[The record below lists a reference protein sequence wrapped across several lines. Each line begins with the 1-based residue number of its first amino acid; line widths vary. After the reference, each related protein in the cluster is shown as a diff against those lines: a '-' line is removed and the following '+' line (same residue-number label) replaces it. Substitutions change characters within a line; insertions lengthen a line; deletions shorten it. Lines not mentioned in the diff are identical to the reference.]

1 MKIILSIF
9 TLAVG
14 LAFIVPA
21 FAAGNFSDQKTREAC
36 MKVGGY
42 WHAKTKTCSGKIPQ

>member
-9 TLAVG
+9 ALVVG
-14 LAFIVPA
+14 LAFTVPA
-21 FAAGNFSDQKTREAC
+21 FAAGNFSEQKTREAC

-42 WHAKTKTCSGKIPQ
+42 WHAKTKTCSGKTPH

>member
-1 MKIILSIF
+1 MKTILSILA
-9 TLAVG
+9 LAVG